1 METRELT
8 DMTAVLRSI
17 NDGNPSNAER
27 WVTLTQRVVRAETRA
42 NAAERAAARKDWEKQ
57 NAEYDSWQSNYR
69 AEVAQ
74 QEAAKAQDK
83 AARWEVLALTMAA
96 ALVLT
101 LSIAAHQANEAARWR
116 YEAQGMSQTE
126 IVTPQNQNTAE
137 LEEEERIVKVGCV
150 DNTLRGLRHC
160 TARMAAASYLHW
172 ACPEYLAP
180 QLGLAFECKSPA
192 VNNEK
197 FCERCAAAFLS
208 AQMPNTGRGKKPWTH
223 Q

>member
-74 QEAAKAQDK
+74 QEAAKAHDK

-116 YEAQGMSQTE
+116 YEAQGMGQTE
-126 IVTPQNQNTAE
+126 IVTPQNQDTA
-137 LEEEERIVKVGCV
+137 VQ
-150 DNTLRGLRHC
+150 
-160 TARMAAASYLHW
+160 
-172 ACPEYLAP
+172 P
-180 QLGLAFECKSPA
+180 
-192 VNNEK
+192 
-197 FCERCAAAFLS
+197 
-208 AQMPNTGRGKKPWTH
+208 
-223 Q
+223 

>member
-27 WVTLTQRVVRAETRA
+27 WVTLTQRVV
-42 NAAERAAARKDWEKQ
+42 RAAARKDWEKQ

-116 YEAQGMSQTE
+116 YEAQGMGQTE
-126 IVTPQNQNTAE
+126 IVTPQNQDTA
-137 LEEEERIVKVGCV
+137 VQ
-150 DNTLRGLRHC
+150 
-160 TARMAAASYLHW
+160 
-172 ACPEYLAP
+172 P
-180 QLGLAFECKSPA
+180 
-192 VNNEK
+192 
-197 FCERCAAAFLS
+197 
-208 AQMPNTGRGKKPWTH
+208 
-223 Q
+223 

>member
-1 METRELT
+1 MEARELK

-27 WVTLTQRVVRAETRA
+27 WVNLTQRVIRAEYRA
-42 NAAERAAARKDWEKQ
+42 NTAERAAARKDWEKQ

-74 QEAAKAQDK
+74 QEAVKAQDK

-116 YEAQGMSQTE
+116 YEAQGMGQTE
-126 IVTPQNQNTAE
+126 IVTPQNQNTA
-137 LEEEERIVKVGCV
+137 VKVGCV
-150 DNTLRGLRHC
+150 DNTLRGLRRC

-208 AQMPNTGRGKKPWTH
+208 AQMPNTGRVKKPWTH

>member
-101 LSIAAHQANEAARWR
+101 LSIAA
-116 YEAQGMSQTE
+116 
-126 IVTPQNQNTAE
+126 
-137 LEEEERIVKVGCV
+137 
-150 DNTLRGLRHC
+150 
-160 TARMAAASYLHW
+160 
-172 ACPEYLAP
+172 

-208 AQMPNTGRGKKPWTH
+208 AQMPNTGRVKKPWTH

>member
-42 NAAERAAARKDWEKQ
+42 NAAER
-57 NAEYDSWQSNYR
+57 
-69 AEVAQ
+69 
-74 QEAAKAQDK
+74 
-83 AARWEVLALTMAA
+83 
-96 ALVLT
+96 
-101 LSIAAHQANEAARWR
+101 
-116 YEAQGMSQTE
+116 
-126 IVTPQNQNTAE
+126 
-137 LEEEERIVKVGCV
+137 
-150 DNTLRGLRHC
+150 
-160 TARMAAASYLHW
+160 AAASYLHW

-208 AQMPNTGRGKKPWTH
+208 AQMPNTGRVKKPWTH

>member
-27 WVTLTQRVVRAETRA
+27 WVNLTQRVIRAETRA

-57 NAEYDSWQSNYR
+57 NAEDDAWMARYR

-83 AARWEVLALTMAA
+83 AARWKVIALTMAA

-101 LSIAAHQANEAARWR
+101 LSFAAHQANEVARLQL
-116 YEAQGMSQTE
+116 EAQGMSQTE
-126 IVTPQNQNTAE
+126 IVTPQNQDTA
-137 LEEEERIVKVGCV
+137 VQ
-150 DNTLRGLRHC
+150 
-160 TARMAAASYLHW
+160 
-172 ACPEYLAP
+172 P
-180 QLGLAFECKSPA
+180 
-192 VNNEK
+192 
-197 FCERCAAAFLS
+197 
-208 AQMPNTGRGKKPWTH
+208 
-223 Q
+223 

>member
-27 WVTLTQRVVRAETRA
+27 WVNLTQRVIRAETRA

-57 NAEYDSWQSNYR
+57 TAEDDAWMARYR

-83 AARWEVLALTMAA
+83 AARWKVIALTMAA

-101 LSIAAHQANEAARWR
+101 LSFAAHQANEVARLQL
-116 YEAQGMSQTE
+116 EAQGMSQTE
-126 IVTPQNQNTAE
+126 IVTPQNQNTA
-137 LEEEERIVKVGCV
+137 VQ
-150 DNTLRGLRHC
+150 
-160 TARMAAASYLHW
+160 
-172 ACPEYLAP
+172 P
-180 QLGLAFECKSPA
+180 
-192 VNNEK
+192 
-197 FCERCAAAFLS
+197 
-208 AQMPNTGRGKKPWTH
+208 
-223 Q
+223 

>member
-17 NDGNPSNAER
+17 NDGNASNAER

-74 QEAAKAQDK
+74 DK

-116 YEAQGMSQTE
+116 YEAQGMGQTE
-126 IVTPQNQNTAE
+126 IVTPQNQNTA
-137 LEEEERIVKVGCV
+137 VQ
-150 DNTLRGLRHC
+150 
-160 TARMAAASYLHW
+160 
-172 ACPEYLAP
+172 P
-180 QLGLAFECKSPA
+180 
-192 VNNEK
+192 
-197 FCERCAAAFLS
+197 
-208 AQMPNTGRGKKPWTH
+208 
-223 Q
+223 